1 MTTMT
6 MTMTTVT
13 GEISDI
19 VLDVLL
25 HWISLS
31 TWDLG
36 QEEIRATED
45 IGYYDYLG
53 TRLKNSHRPIIV
65 TGRYGRLR

>member
-6 MTMTTVT
+6 VTVT
-13 GEISDI
+13 TAGEISDI

-36 QEEIRATED
+36 QEEIRAISD
-45 IGYYDYLG
+45 FGL
-53 TRLKNSHRPIIV
+53 
-65 TGRYGRLR
+65 